1 MNIPEAPTSPNA
13 EKRQQIL
20 DELQNITDLPTLP
33 TVFLKVMSMMRNPN
47 IPMKEIATTLEA
59 DPAISVKLLRLINS
73 SFYGM
78 ARKVDSVHQAIV
90 LLGANTLKNVVISV
104 SIFKSV
110 GDQDEQSS
118 FDRTAFWRHSIAC
131 GMVGRFLEDKLG
143 LGRSEEG
150 FIAGVI
156 HDIGKIVL
164 DRYFHSDLDEVMK
177 AIDSESLSFYSAE
190 RKVIGITHTEIGA
203 FLAER
208 WQLPEHLVAVIA
220 QHHKIDPE
228 SEHAKLAAVI
238 HLADITTRKF
248 SFGSGGDDLIPK
260 TDPSVW
266 DILGISEEN
275 LAELN
280 EEMEAEIEKSKE
292 MLDVLTQ

>member
-1 MNIPEAPTSPNA
+1 MNIPEEQTSPNA
-13 EKRQQIL
+13 GKRQEIL

-73 SFYGM
+73 SFYGL

-110 GDQDEQSS
+110 GDQNEQTS
-118 FDRTAFWRHSIAC
+118 FDRTAFWKHSIAC
-131 GMVGRFLEDKLG
+131 GMVGRFLEDKLD

-164 DRYFHSDLDEVMK
+164 DRYFHPDLAAVMK
-177 AIDSESLSFYSAE
+177 AVDAENLTFHSAE
-190 RKVIGITHTEIGA
+190 RKVLGITHTEIGA
-203 FLAER
+203 HLAEK

-220 QHHKIDPE
+220 QHHNIDPE
-228 SEHAKLAAVI
+228 SEHAKLAAIV

-266 DILGISEEN
+266 DVLDITEEN
-275 LAELN
+275 LAEWN
-280 EEMEAEIEKSKE
+280 EDMEAEIDKSKE
-292 MLDVLTQ
+292 MLDALIQ